1 MTSSSFLWAK
11 IQNNTPRYKKGNGLK
26 WSVNLGH
33 LKPFEHIVFPLLYF
47 LP

>member
-1 MTSSSFLWAK
+1 MASYPFCGQGYK
-11 IQNNTPRYKKGNGLK
+11 IIHHATKKRNGFK
-26 WSVNLGH
+26 WPKLTDH

>member
-1 MTSSSFLWAK
+1 MASYPFCG
-11 IQNNTPRYKKGNGLK
+11 QRYKIIHHATKKRNGFK
-26 WSVNLGH
+26 WPKLTDH